1 MAVKRMKIGIMS
13 PAEMRART
21 IAIAKG
27 EYVPRAGEPKVW
39 FPSLESV
46 AQLLSE
52 GNRAMLRAIAS
63 AQPESIAEAAK
74 VVDRKPGNL
83 SRTLN
88 AMERY
93 GIVKLVR
100 GVSSQKR
107 GRKPVKPVVQAT
119 DFDIRTFS
127 LGALRKGKPTSE
139 RMADAG

>member
-52 GNRAMLRAIAS
+52 GNRAMLRAIAA

-88 AMERY
+88 TMERY
-93 GIVKLVR
+93 GIVRLVR
-100 GVSSQKR
+100 DGSTHKR

-119 DFDIRTFS
+119 DFDIQTFS
-127 LGALRKGKPTSE
+127 PNSQPECKRGSGHVAE
-139 RMADAG
+139 AG